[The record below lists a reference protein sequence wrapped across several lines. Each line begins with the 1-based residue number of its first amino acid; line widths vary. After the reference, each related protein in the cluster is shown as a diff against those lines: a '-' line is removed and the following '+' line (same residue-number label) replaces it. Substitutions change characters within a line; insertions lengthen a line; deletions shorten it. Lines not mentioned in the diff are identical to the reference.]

1 MAVLGSIFKSEENIF
16 LSAET
21 LEEYALASTEA
32 AYVNTGEQALIGLM
46 GLGGEIQVSENISP
60 WIDREHSSFP
70 YMTGTNN
77 ANWETADMHM
87 SVAE

>member
-46 GLGGEIQVSENISP
+46 GLGGEIQGSENISP
-60 WIDREHSSFP
+60 WMDHKVSSLLSS
-70 YMTGTNN
+70 TGT
-77 ANWETADMHM
+77 AN
-87 SVAE
+87 